1 MSLSFHYFSWTT
13 NQYKYLSHTI
23 NLHFLSEQAHL
34 GSESNAVTQLSSLDA
49 ASQEKDTQKSNES
62 LSKGKILS
70 LNKQTNKKSD
80 RKQRKGNQSLTALQ
94 GQEEQHRAGV
104 APSWWRGRGVTWQPL
119 LGETQFVLRAQHF
132 TALANGN
139 QQNWKH
145 PSALVLCFAS
155 FHFSP
160 LASPSCYGLKKAWN
174 AMTR

>member
-1 MSLSFHYFSWTT
+1 MPLLSLLRSSELCPCLFTISPELQINT
-13 NQYKYLSHTI
+13 NTWATPLTYI
-23 NLHFLSEQAHL
+23 F
-34 GSESNAVTQLSSLDA
+34 
-49 ASQEKDTQKSNES
+49 S
-62 LSKGKILS
+62 LSKPIWGQKATLS
-70 LNKQTNKKSD
+70 LNKQTNKQTNKKSD